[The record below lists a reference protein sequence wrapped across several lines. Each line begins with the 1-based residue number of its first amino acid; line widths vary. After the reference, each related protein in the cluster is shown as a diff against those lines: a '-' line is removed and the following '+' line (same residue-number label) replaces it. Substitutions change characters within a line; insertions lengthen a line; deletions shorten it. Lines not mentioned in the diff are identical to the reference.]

1 MHFHTYV
8 WCPLVIDMH
17 LHLDTLDECA
27 FAHVRPR
34 LISMRRRIDDEE
46 LYHRMRRP
54 VDRLH
59 PETREAIE
67 ESRVSSGGRD
77 RGTERT
83 GNCGL

>member
-1 MHFHTYV
+1 V
-8 WCPLVIDMH
+8 
-17 LHLDTLDECA
+17 
-27 FAHVRPR
+27 
-34 LISMRRRIDDEE
+34 E
-46 LYHRMRRP
+46 LYHRMRGP

-83 GNCGL
+83 GNRGL